1 MVSKVIL
8 FQIKLEIPN
17 NNSASSRTYSF
28 EFRISDNVYLP
39 GQPSYDVPND
49 AYETVHLPKHDILE
63 ESLKREV

>member
-1 MVSKVIL
+1 M
-8 FQIKLEIPN
+8 FQSVFL
-17 NNSASSRTYSF
+17 SF
-28 EFRISDNVYLP
+28 TKIYRISDNVFLP